1 MQVALYALSTCCV
14 VLNFALGGRSDFLRA
29 IAVGGVSAYVVVSSF
44 AGASTKPFQRAT
56 DALLAF
62 AVLFLYKPTGW
73 TVIAVV
79 TLAALSSLELQRKLS
94 VIILGCFLVFT
105 QVSGPLVWVR

>member
-14 VLNFALGGRSDFLRA
+14 VLNFALGGRGDFLRA

-44 AGASTKPFQRAT
+44 AGASTKPLQRAT

-62 AVLFLYKPTGW
+62 AVLFLYKPIGW

-79 TLAALSSLELQRKLS
+79 TLVALSSLEFHRKLS
-94 VIILGCFLVFT
+94 VSILGCFLLFT
-105 QVSGPLVWVR
+105 QATSALV